1 MTATTVSPIPE
12 ATTNPDRR
20 GRRAAGRGRHSLVRM
35 IAARI
40 VALPVLMFVVAT
52 LTFFLVHSL
61 PGDPARDIAGTYA
74 TPAVLQQIREQLGI
88 SGSIWSQYTTFLKD
102 LFHGSLGTS
111 YASHATITSE
121 IGQRFFPTLELA
133 AAAVLFALV
142 WGLLLGVVS
151 AWWANRRP
159 DSIVR
164 GVVSLEQAV
173 PDFVA
178 GLVLIFLLT
187 FKTGVLPQP
196 TGQLGLLD
204 AAPPV
209 HTHAALI
216 DAIIAGQWSI
226 AWTAFQ
232 HLILPAVSLGFVIA
246 AAFARVS
253 RSTLKSALEG
263 PQIEFARAC
272 GLRSR
277 QVLYYASTTART
289 PVITLLAMVGGAV
302 LGGTAIIENVF
313 SWGGLSA
320 WGVTSIIKKD
330 VPSVLGFVIVT
341 GAITIICFLVLDVI
355 VLLLDPRVRR

>member
-1 MTATTVSPIPE
+1 MTATPVSPTLE
-12 ATTNPDRR
+12 ATVPDRSARRR
-20 GRRAAGRGRHSLVRM
+20 GPGGHHLLRM
-35 IAARI
+35 VVARI
-40 VALPVLMFVVAT
+40 AALPVLMFVVAT

-61 PGDPARDIAGTYA
+61 PGDPARDVAGSYA
-74 TPAVLQQIREQLGI
+74 TPAVLAQIRRQLGI
-88 SGSIWSQYTTFLKD
+88 SGSIWSQYKTFLND

-111 YASHATITSE
+111 YASHEAVTSE
-121 IGQRFFPTLELA
+121 IAQRFWPTAELSLA
-133 AAAVLFALV
+133 AVIFALV

-159 DSIVR
+159 DSVVR
-164 GVVSLEQAV
+164 GIVSLEQAI

-187 FKTGVLPQP
+187 FKTGLLPQP

-204 AAPPV
+204 TAPPV

-216 DAIIAGQWSI
+216 DAVIAGQWSV
-226 AWTAFQ
+226 AWQAFL

-272 GLRSR
+272 GLRTR

-289 PVITLLAMVGGAV
+289 PVITLLAMVGGAI
-302 LGGTAIIENVF
+302 LGGTAIIESVF
-313 SWGGLSA
+313 SWGGMAA
-320 WGVTSIIKKD
+320 WGVTSITKKD
-330 VPSVLGFVIVT
+330 VPSVLGFVLVT
-341 GAITIICFLVLDVI
+341 GAITIICFLILDVI
-355 VLLLDPRVRR
+355 VLLLDPRMRR